1 MNLKKK
7 KILAAKT
14 LRVGKNRIVFN
25 SEALNE
31 IKEAITKQDIK
42 SLFEE
47 GAIKIKPIK
56 GRKTVVRRKRR
67 KGPGKIKIKVGHR
80 KQEYVRLTRKLRSY
94 IKYVRSNNQVSK
106 DIYKDVRK
114 KIKNRYFKSLANLKE
129 YLKSI
134 ATNIEGTKKS
144 AGKSKEKKTK
154 K

>member
-14 LRVGKNRIVFN
+14 LNVGKNRIVFN

-42 SLFEE
+42 GLFEE
-47 GAIKIKPIK
+47 GAIKIKPIR
-56 GRKTVVRRKRR
+56 GRKTIVKRTRRR
-67 KGPGKIKIKVGHR
+67 GAGKIKIKVGHR
-80 KQEYVRLTRKLRSY
+80 KRDYMHLTRKLRVY
-94 IKYVRSNNQVSK
+94 IKYARINNQVSK

-134 ATNIEGTKKS
+134 ATQVEVKKS
-144 AGKSKEKKTK
+144 AKKGKGGKSKK
-154 K
+154 